1 MTTHDVRHYLTEDGR
16 DYVEEWLT
24 SLEDP
29 MTRSRIEI
37 RIQRVAR
44 GLFGDT
50 RYLQDGVHE
59 LKLDFGPGY
68 RVYYGRDGKR
78 IVMLLCGGDKS
89 TQKKDIRNAIE
100 YWKDYEA
107 RGD

>member
-1 MTTHDVRHYLTEDGR
+1 MLFDVRRYLSAAGR
-16 DYVEEWLT
+16 DYVEEWLE

-29 MTRSRIEI
+29 ATRARIEI
-37 RIQRVAR
+37 RIQRVSR
-44 GLFGDT
+44 GLLGNT
-50 RYLQDGVHE
+50 RYLQNGVHE
-59 LKLDFGPGY
+59 LKLDFGK
-68 RVYYGRDGKR
+68 DGSR
-78 IVMLLCGGDKS
+78 IILLLCGGDKS